1 MLNDLKFCQFC
12 GAPLEADM
20 KVCAGCGQPVGGSGS
35 PMEYLQSSPETP
47 ATPSTPPA
55 SFTETAPAEP
65 AAEETPAPPPPPP
78 PAATF
83 SPPPSGSGKSKFPT
97 WLIVVLVLVVL
108 CCCLTFVIGG
118 IALFQFVS
126 EGSVSEDG
134 IVPPIVETFV
144 PLNATEEP
152 FVVATQPIELM
163 ETALAPLATLI
174 PEATLAVLPTLPAQ
188 PGIGQSLTEDTLMDD
203 FSSNL
208 FEWAEEADDISV
220 HGFRDGRYF
229 IQVLQPEYFA
239 WSFIPTDFNPTFI
252 RFNVQVEGNASEG
265 TFGIMCNFQD
275 SSNYD
280 YVEIDLDAR
289 SYQIGREQNDEFTPF
304 TSSDWVDALYLQDDP
319 YAVNQISVRCTPEN
333 IRLEINGNLEADINF
348 IPAEPDGWVALY
360 AASWDNLSPT
370 GFTVYFD
377 DLMATIKE

>member
-1 MLNDLKFCQFC
+1 MINDLKFCQFC

-35 PMEYLQSSPETP
+35 PTEYLQSSPETP

-55 SFTETAPAEP
+55 SFNEPATAEP
-65 AAEETPAPPPPPP
+65 PAEETPASPPPPP

-83 SPPPSGSGKSKFPT
+83 SPPPSGSGKNKFPT
-97 WLIVVLVLVVL
+97 WLIVVLVLAVL
-108 CCCLTFVIGG
+108 CCCLTFVIGI
-118 IALFQFVS
+118 IAFFRFANDANI
-126 EGSVSEDG
+126 SEDG
-134 IVPPIVETFV
+134 GIPPIVETLV
-144 PLNATEEP
+144 PFNATEDP
-152 FVVATQPIELM
+152 LFVGTQPVERL

-174 PEATLAVLPTLPAQ
+174 PEATLAVNPPVTEEPAM
-188 PGIGQSLTEDTLMDD
+188 GQSLTEDTLMED

-208 FEWAEEADDISV
+208 FEWAEEADDISI

-239 WSFIPTDFNPTFI
+239 WSFIPTDFNPTFL
-252 RFNVQVEGNASEG
+252 RFNAQIEGNASEG
-265 TFGIMCNFQD
+265 TFGVMCNFKD

-280 YVEIDLDAR
+280 YVEIDLDTR

-304 TSSDWVDALYLQDDP
+304 TSSDWVDAFYLKDDP
-319 YAVNQISVRCTPEN
+319 YAVNQIAVHCTTDT